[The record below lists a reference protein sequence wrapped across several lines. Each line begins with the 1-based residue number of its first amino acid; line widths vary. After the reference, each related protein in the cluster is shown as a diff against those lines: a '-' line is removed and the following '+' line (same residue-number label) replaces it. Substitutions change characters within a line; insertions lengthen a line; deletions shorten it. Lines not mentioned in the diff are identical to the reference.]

1 MRKNKPVT
9 FVFIDATNII
19 YGAGG
24 AGWKVD
30 FKKLMSYLKGRY
42 QALKVLYYGGID
54 SNNQKQLNFYKKLEF
69 FGYELR
75 LVPVKTFKD
84 GKKKAD
90 VDSRMT
96 FEIML
101 LLNQYNNAIFMTG
114 DGDFFWVFEYLIQT
128 KIGVK
133 LIANSRSTARELK
146 QLFKQHFTDLQL
158 LRHLVAKKNEA
169 DAFVESTSRDYVNRI
184 SQVKRVVKPTI
195 KKKK

>member
-1 MRKNKPVT
+1 MKNKKRVT
-9 FVFIDATNII
+9 YAFIDATNII
-19 YGAGG
+19 YGTGG

-30 FKKLMSYLKGRY
+30 FKKLISYLKGRY
-42 QALKVLYYGGID
+42 QALKVLYYGGVD
-54 SNNQKQLNFYKKLEF
+54 SNNQKQLNFYKKLKS

-128 KIGVK
+128 KINVK

-158 LRHLVAKKNEA
+158 LRHLVAKKNEV
-169 DAFVESTSRDYVNRI
+169 DAFVESTSRGYGKSI
-184 SQVKRVVKPTI
+184 SRVKNSV
-195 KKKK
+195 KKKNNNV

>member
-1 MRKNKPVT
+1 MEKQNKKQVM
-9 FVFIDATNII
+9 FAFIDATNII

-24 AGWKVD
+24 SGWKVD
-30 FKKLMSYLKGRY
+30 FKKLMTYLKSRY
-42 QALKVLYYGGID
+42 QVLKVLYYAGVD
-54 SNNQKQLNFYKKLEF
+54 SNNQKQLNFYKKLES
-69 FGYELR
+69 FGYKLR

-114 DGDFFWVFEYLIQT
+114 DGDFYWVFEYLIQT
-128 KIGVK
+128 KMSVK

-158 LRHLVAKKNEA
+158 LRHLIAKKNEV
-169 DAFVESTSRDYVNRI
+169 DAFVESTSRDCDKSI
-184 SQVKRVVKPTI
+184 SKVKNFVKE
-195 KKKK
+195 KNV